1 MPEQIIILTGEIQSG
16 KTSKLLAWCRDRK
29 DVYGILTPVIEGSRF
44 FYDIHSREQFQME
57 AGYED
62 EALAVG
68 RFRFS
73 KSGFEKAM
81 AALNGSIHKSGW
93 LVVDEIGP
101 LELRGEGFSGVVRN
115 VVNERIG
122 KTLFVVRK
130 ALVDDVIRYFQLDRF
145 HLTIIDAHE
154 DLPS

>member
-1 MPEQIIILTGEIQSG
+1 MPEQIFILTGEVHSG
-16 KTSKLLAWCRDRK
+16 KTSKLLAWCQRRK

-62 EALAVG
+62 EGLAVG

-73 KSGFEKAM
+73 KIGFEKAI
-81 AALNGSIHKSGW
+81 AVLNDSIHKSGW

-101 LELRGEGFSGVVRN
+101 LELRGEGFSVVVRKI
-115 VVNERIG
+115 VNERIG

-130 ALVDDVIRYFQLDRF
+130 ALVDEVIRYFQLDRYN
-145 HLTIIDAHE
+145 LIAVDVHE
-154 DLPS
+154 DLP